1 MNKRIILTLALLM
14 AFGSNTV
21 FAANPFNYDL
31 QKDMNRTRDK
41 KMAEERAAKEAK
53 AKGTE
58 VPAANTDSSVPN
70 FTSSKMDVAEHY
82 YPNANLAS
90 SIKKYKNGNY
100 TGCLQEL
107 YSFIKKDPSNPIA
120 YYYMAMAYTQIGDNN
135 AATAAYD
142 HVIALSSNDVL
153 TSYATK
159 GRACLTGD
167 TARCHPEVMVTE
179 DGAVVDELDA
189 FIAAPYG
196 NGFSDELNEEM
207 KQMELN
213 RIQRNINNNMDLE
226 KGEFRRIKDLE
237 NKEINPDAQS
247 KAPTEK
253 EVLAAIEV
261 LKNAGLTLSVNKP
274 ESEEQ
279 QNMKMLAQI
288 MNNPQNQQF
297 NEISMLLGN
306 NNNNNN
312 NNMMMNMLPML
323 LAQNGGKNI
332 DPQMLQTM
340 MMQSMLP
347 DVNFNT
353 NNDTY

>member
-1 MNKRIILTLALLM
+1 MNKKIILTLALLM

-41 KMAEERAAKEAK
+41 KMAEERAAKE

-107 YSFIKKDPSNPIA
+107 YSFIKKDPSNPVA

-159 GRACLTGD
+159 GRA
-167 TARCHPEVMVTE
+167 
-179 DGAVVDELDA
+179 
-189 FIAAPYG
+189 
-196 NGFSDELNEEM
+196 
-207 KQMELN
+207 
-213 RIQRNINNNMDLE
+213 
-226 KGEFRRIKDLE
+226 
-237 NKEINPDAQS
+237 
-247 KAPTEK
+247 
-253 EVLAAIEV
+253 
-261 LKNAGLTLSVNKP
+261 
-274 ESEEQ
+274 
-279 QNMKMLAQI
+279 
-288 MNNPQNQQF
+288 
-297 NEISMLLGN
+297 
-306 NNNNNN
+306 
-312 NNMMMNMLPML
+312 
-323 LAQNGGKNI
+323 
-332 DPQMLQTM
+332 
-340 MMQSMLP
+340 
-347 DVNFNT
+347 
-353 NNDTY
+353 